1 MRFLRYLARP
11 KNNMIDM
18 MSVSIVVS
26 MWYEYGWEVW
36 WKALIVLFLLSLI
49 SVKMEK
55 FCGFR

>member
-11 KNNMIDM
+11 NKNMIDM
-18 MSVSIVVS
+18 AGSVI
-26 MWYEYGWEVW
+26 MYGMLIEYGWQVW
-36 WKALIVLFLLSLI
+36 WKALIVVFILSMI

>member
-11 KNNMIDM
+11 NKNMIDM
-18 MSVSIVVS
+18 MASIIMYGLLV
-26 MWYEYGWEVW
+26 EYGWQFW
-36 WKALIVLFLLSLI
+36 WKALIVVFILSII

>member
-11 KNNMIDM
+11 NKNMIDM
-18 MSVSIVVS
+18 LAVSISVS
-26 MWYEYGWEVW
+26 MLYEYGWQVW
-36 WKALIVLFLLSLI
+36 WKALIVIFLISWI